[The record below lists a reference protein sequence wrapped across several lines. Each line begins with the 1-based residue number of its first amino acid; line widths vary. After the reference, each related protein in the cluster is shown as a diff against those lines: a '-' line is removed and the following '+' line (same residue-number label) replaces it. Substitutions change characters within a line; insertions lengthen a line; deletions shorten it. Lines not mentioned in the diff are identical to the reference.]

1 MKFTKGIWNQTGV
14 WDNLLIYKGKE
25 QSYNQ
30 KKASRELFSQPS
42 SFDGGERVR
51 VLTGGAIIQQVVTGK
66 LRFYHR
72 RLPQFRRY
80 AMGSWQEEA
89 QRLHVA
95 ESQAVLELAG
105 LYGQALSEIGEE
117 TASIFS
123 IHAMLLEDGN
133 FVETANRML
142 REEGVTAEYAVY
154 QTGERIAAEFA
165 AMDSHYM
172 RARGADFRD
181 ISRRVLRILVGGW
194 PVPRLDEPA
203 ILVSREF
210 LPSEVVTFKR
220 RHVLAVVSQRGSV
233 DSHTAMLL
241 QAYQIPA
248 MAEVDIGEEWD
259 GHWALMDGYAHRLYL
274 DPDKKLQEELH
285 SRYRQGQRTA
295 EYVF

>member
-1 MKFTKGIWNQTGV
+1 
-14 WDNLLIYKGKE
+14 
-25 QSYNQ
+25 
-30 KKASRELFSQPS
+30 
-42 SFDGGERVR
+42 
-51 VLTGGAIIQQVVTGK
+51 
-66 LRFYHR
+66 
-72 RLPQFRRY
+72 
-80 AMGSWQEEA
+80 MGSWQEEA

-123 IHAMLLEDGN
+123 IHAMLLEDEN

-203 ILVSREF
+203 IL
-210 LPSEVVTFKR
+210 PSEVVTFKR

-259 GHWALMDGYAHRLYL
+259 GHWVLMDGYAHRLYL

-285 SRYRQGQRTA
+285 SRYRQGKRTA

>member
-105 LYGQALSEIGEE
+105 LYG
-117 TASIFS
+117 
-123 IHAMLLEDGN
+123 
-133 FVETANRML
+133 
-142 REEGVTAEYAVY
+142 
-154 QTGERIAAEFA
+154 
-165 AMDSHYM
+165 
-172 RARGADFRD
+172 
-181 ISRRVLRILVGGW
+181 
-194 PVPRLDEPA
+194 
-203 ILVSREF
+203 
-210 LPSEVVTFKR
+210 
-220 RHVLAVVSQRGSV
+220 
-233 DSHTAMLL
+233 
-241 QAYQIPA
+241 
-248 MAEVDIGEEWD
+248 
-259 GHWALMDGYAHRLYL
+259 
-274 DPDKKLQEELH
+274 
-285 SRYRQGQRTA
+285 
-295 EYVF
+295 